1 MGNSLI
7 FQQGVMHGL
16 SWIGV
21 WEFEPWIVCF
31 LEQLNHGV
39 PARDLAQVLHNM
51 EAPFYMEIVILLS

>member
-1 MGNSLI
+1 
-7 FQQGVMHGL
+7 MHGL

-39 PARDLAQVLHNM
+39 PVRDLAQVLHNM